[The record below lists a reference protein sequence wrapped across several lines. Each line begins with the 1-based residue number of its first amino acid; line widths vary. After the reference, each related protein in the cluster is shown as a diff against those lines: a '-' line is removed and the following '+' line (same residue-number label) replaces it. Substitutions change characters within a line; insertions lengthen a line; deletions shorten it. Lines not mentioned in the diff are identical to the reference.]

1 MALGD
6 ILKKRDTDFKIR
18 TADEKDIQTLARFR
32 LSLQKHME
40 KLNPFILPLSQGAK
54 KSLPERYRQWISDPM
69 RHVICAELQSG
80 ELVGMAVALVIE
92 QTDWDPPRVGR
103 IDDVWVEKK
112 YRQIG
117 VARQLINYLLN
128 FFSKHNVSTI
138 VLDYVNGNKEA
149 EATWESFGF
158 KTILKTAIISPDE
171 LERQIGKTV

>member
-1 MALGD
+1 MHNYNTFF
-6 ILKKRDTDFKIR
+6 RVR
-18 TADEKDIQTLARFR
+18 TAVEKDIKTLARFR

-40 KLNPFILPLSQGAK
+40 KLNPVILPLSQGAK

-158 KTILKTAIISPDE
+158 KNILKTAIISPDE